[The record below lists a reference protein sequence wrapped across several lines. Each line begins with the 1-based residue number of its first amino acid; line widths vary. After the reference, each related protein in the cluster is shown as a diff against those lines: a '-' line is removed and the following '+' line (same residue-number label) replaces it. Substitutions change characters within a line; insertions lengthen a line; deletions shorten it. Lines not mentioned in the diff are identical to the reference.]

1 MTASERYDIV
11 IVGGGMVGSMLAALM
26 VQSSIRIAV
35 IESVTPKAF
44 DPDSLPDLRVSA
56 FSPAS
61 KKMFEQVGAWSNIE
75 AMRHCPY
82 AHMRVWEEPENLLVK
97 KLLSG
102 HGNET
107 HFKAEEVGQS
117 ALGYIVEN
125 RILQLALQQVLE
137 QSSNVDLLMPEELQ
151 NLERQGDEVQLYLK
165 SGKQLTASL
174 VVGADGAISQVRKAI
189 NIGVRSLDYPQH
201 ALMALMQMDG
211 PQQDVTWQH
220 FTPTGPQSF
229 LPLPDV
235 NGQSYGAA
243 VWYHTP
249 DQIQKLQKMPLDEF
263 QDQLLDTFPER
274 LEGVQKVMA
283 KGSFPLT
290 RRHAHNYVKPGF
302 ALVGDAAHTIHPL
315 AGQGVNIGMQDVA
328 MLAEQLL
335 KAQDANEPLGSIN
348 VLKIYE
354 KKRIQENRK
363 MICAME
369 FFYRTFSND
378 SAPAALIRTLGLG
391 IAERA
396 GPLKKQVIRYAM
408 GL

>member
-1 MTASERYDIV
+1 MTATERYDIV

-26 VQSSIRIAV
+26 AHSRIRIAV
-35 IESVTPKAF
+35 IESTAPKPF
-44 DPDSLPDLRVSA
+44 EPDSHPDLRVSA

-61 KKMFEQVGAWSNIE
+61 QQMFRQVGAWPLIE
-75 AMRHCPY
+75 SMRICPY
-82 AHMRVWEEPENLLVK
+82 AHMRVWEEPENLIVR

-107 HFKAEEVGQS
+107 HFRADEVGEA

-125 RILQLALQQVLE
+125 RVVQLALQQVLE
-137 QSSNVDLLMPEELQ
+137 QSANIDLLMPEELST
-151 NLERQGDEVQLYLK
+151 LERKGEDVHLHLK
-165 SGKQLTASL
+165 SGTELIADL

-189 NIGVRSLDYPQH
+189 NIGVRSLDYSQC
-201 ALMALMQMDG
+201 ALMALLQIDG
-211 PQQDVTWQH
+211 PQQDVTWQR

-235 NGQSYGAA
+235 DGKSYGAA
-243 VWYHTP
+243 VWYHSP
-249 DQIQKLQKMPLDEF
+249 DETQRLQKLPLDEF
-263 QDQLLDTFPER
+263 QDQLVETFPER
-274 LEGVQKVMA
+274 LPMVQKVVS

-328 MLAEQLL
+328 VLADQLL
-335 KAQDANEPLGSIN
+335 KAQDAQEPLGSLK
-348 VLKIYE
+348 VLNAYE

-369 FFYRTFSND
+369 FFYRAFSND
-378 SAPAALIRTLGLG
+378 IAPAALIRTLGLG
-391 IAERA
+391 IADRT
-396 GPLKKQVIRYAM
+396 GPIKRQVIRYAM

>member
-1 MTASERYDIV
+1 MTAAERYDVV

-26 VQSSIRIAV
+26 VDSAIRIAV
-35 IESVTPKAF
+35 IESTAPAAF
-44 DPDSLPDLRVSA
+44 DPDSVPDLRVSA

-61 KKMFEQVGAWSNIE
+61 QKMFEQVGAWSIIE
-75 AMRHCPY
+75 SMRHCPY
-82 AHMRVWEEPENLLVK
+82 KHMRVWEEPENLLVR
-97 KLLSG
+97 KLLSN

-107 HFKAEEVGQS
+107 HFRADEVGEP

-125 RILQLALQQVLE
+125 RVLQLALQQVLE
-137 QSSNVDLLMPEELQ
+137 ASTNVDLLMPEKLSNVERIGDDVHLHLSSGTELVA
-151 NLERQGDEVQLYLK
+151 D
-165 SGKQLTASL
+165 L
-174 VVGADGAISQVRKAI
+174 VVGADGAMSQVRKAI

-201 ALMALMQMDG
+201 AMMALIHIDG

-235 NGQSYGAA
+235 NGESYGAA
-243 VWYHTP
+243 VWYHSP
-249 DQIQKLQKMPLDEF
+249 DEIQRLQKMPLDQF
-263 QDQLLDTFPER
+263 QNVMVDTFPER
-274 LEGVQKVMA
+274 LPHVNKVIA

-328 MLAEQLL
+328 VLAKQLL
-335 KAQDANEPLGSIN
+335 QAEASTESFGSMK
-348 VLKIYE
+348 VLNGYE

-369 FFYRTFSND
+369 FFYRAFSND
-378 SAPAALIRTLGLG
+378 IAPASMIRTLGLG
-391 IAERA
+391 IADRT
-396 GPLKKQVIRYAM
+396 GPIKKQVIRYAM
-408 GL
+408 GI

>member
-1 MTASERYDIV
+1 
-11 IVGGGMVGSMLAALM
+11 
-26 VQSSIRIAV
+26 
-35 IESVTPKAF
+35 
-44 DPDSLPDLRVSA
+44 
-56 FSPAS
+56 
-61 KKMFEQVGAWSNIE
+61 
-75 AMRHCPY
+75 
-82 AHMRVWEEPENLLVK
+82 
-97 KLLSG
+97 
-102 HGNET
+102 
-107 HFKAEEVGQS
+107 
-117 ALGYIVEN
+117 
-125 RILQLALQQVLE
+125 
-137 QSSNVDLLMPEELQ
+137 
-151 NLERQGDEVQLYLK
+151 
-165 SGKQLTASL
+165 
-174 VVGADGAISQVRKAI
+174 
-189 NIGVRSLDYPQH
+189 
-201 ALMALMQMDG
+201 
-211 PQQDVTWQH
+211 
-220 FTPTGPQSF
+220 
-229 LPLPDV
+229 
-235 NGQSYGAA
+235 
-243 VWYHTP
+243 
-249 DQIQKLQKMPLDEF
+249 MPLDEF